1 MSSQSKYGENV
12 IRPSVKL
19 DPKHP
24 WYDIRHPRGP
34 GHWLTFENIKL
45 TECCTTPLNSQ
56 DIKGMW
62 LRGYVTIV
70 SWMSM
75 SLSQP
80 FCILAAEQT
89 LRSRLWECEISSFSI
104 SETMGDMLRLKAPHG
119 RKLFSWCEYFD
130 EFPPPSTHYSLAKY
144 WGVNLD
150 TRAQLPR
157 ARHRSYWPRSA
168 QRKMS
173 RLCFMFCVTGQK
185 FELETRISVIMSSQD
200 VVSIC
205 WEVILRL
212 QRIWPIKVAGIV
224 AGKCWCLTFDYSKLC
239 GIVFPKIFE
248 FASEDRTVQ
257 CLSDQSEGLR
267 KRHAILTKINKISD
281 VLSLILDPV
290 MFYPCHNIL
299 SEQSNKEAVPAMV
312 PKKYKD

>member
-1 MSSQSKYGENV
+1 
-12 IRPSVKL
+12 
-19 DPKHP
+19 
-24 WYDIRHPRGP
+24 
-34 GHWLTFENIKL
+34 
-45 TECCTTPLNSQ
+45 
-56 DIKGMW
+56 
-62 LRGYVTIV
+62 
-70 SWMSM
+70 
-75 SLSQP
+75 
-80 FCILAAEQT
+80 
-89 LRSRLWECEISSFSI
+89 
-104 SETMGDMLRLKAPHG
+104 MGDMLRLKAPHG

-248 FASEDRTVQ
+248 FASEDRTVSVRPIRGSEETSRNPHQ
-257 CLSDQSEGLR
+257 DQQDLGCF
-267 KRHAILTKINKISD
+267 KPDPGPSD
-281 VLSLILDPV
+281 VLSV
-290 MFYPCHNIL
+290 SQYFVWA
-299 SEQSNKEAVPAMV
+299 EQQGGGSGNDA
-312 PKKYKD
+312 